1 MGEAP
6 AQPPSGLPR
15 GNPTLTLGVLLA
27 LMFLLLASL
36 EVGARL
42 LLPAEPAMVGAMPF
56 LVDHPTQL
64 WRLRPGYQGEPW
76 PGVSVQISQFGLRDE
91 AQPQK
96 APGSFR
102 VLSLGESTAW
112 GFRVAAQDTY
122 AEVLEAELSS
132 AFPQRTIEVVNG
144 GVPAWSIVQSAQFLQ
159 EEGESWQPDLLLIA
173 HLMNDH
179 LPRGPSN
186 PRDPFQVSL
195 SDAELIR
202 SRRPLSGVLGIFSRS
217 RLRAWAWEH
226 LSARMLAQ
234 APQGTDVPRASE
246 AERRAAWASIVDWA
260 GTRAVPLIVVKPV
273 YGRGRHAEDR
283 LLWEISR
290 SSAGFVDL
298 PQAKQAQNLPD
309 AMIFTQDETHPTSKG
324 HAWIAT
330 QVLPILQP
338 LVPTLP

>member
-1 MGEAP
+1 
-6 AQPPSGLPR
+6 
-15 GNPTLTLGVLLA
+15 
-27 LMFLLLASL
+27 
-36 EVGARL
+36 
-42 LLPAEPAMVGAMPF
+42 MPF

-76 PGVSVQISQFGLRDE
+76 PGVSVQISAFGLRDE
-91 AQPQK
+91 APREK
-96 APGSFR
+96 PPGSFR
-102 VLSLGESTAW
+102 ILSLGESTAW
-112 GFRVAAQDTY
+112 GFRVQSNETY
-122 AEVLEAELSS
+122 AEVIEDELQHT
-132 AFPQRTIEVVNG
+132 FPQRTIEVVNG

-202 SRRPLSGVLGIFSRS
+202 SRSPLSGVLGLFSRS

-226 LSARMLAQ
+226 LSARMLAR

-246 AERRAAWASIVDWA
+246 AERRAAWATIVDWA
-260 GTRAVPLIVVKPV
+260 ATHTTPLIVIKPV
-273 YGRGRHAEDR
+273 YGRGRHAGDR

-298 PQAKQAQNLPD
+298 PQAKQAQNLAD
-309 AMIFTQDETHPTSKG
+309 TMIFSQDETHPTPAG
-324 HAWIAT
+324 HAWIAA
-330 QVLPILQP
+330 QVLPILKP
-338 LVPTLP
+338 LIPSLP